1 VRIDEIRWTNYRR
14 LADARL
20 SVRGHLVLLGP
31 NDSGKSSV
39 LRAIHLCLG
48 VPGTQLSSSVQ
59 PRDLTSPDQPLVLE
73 VVLGDISE
81 DDRAAFPDEIEVGP
95 PETLTIRVEAHV
107 DPDDP
112 TVVTVERAFPF
123 AGHRR
128 GVSRLQLQAIGWHFV
143 AATRSMIREL
153 GTGSGGTAR
162 ELLMDLDLT
171 DDEVTFNELAE
182 RYRAALDGSSVIGA
196 FRSSLADA
204 LTDALPH
211 AVHADDVGV
220 SPATELSNS
229 PLAGAAVTIS
239 DGEHVA
245 PIAEQSDGVRAL
257 TVLALV
263 GMANKAARIVG
274 IDEPETHLY
283 PSAQR
288 AVAESLQRSEHQRI
302 VATHSSAVVGR
313 MSPLDIVAF
322 GADRRARQLDVDA
335 PIATVEVSTRHWGHR
350 MIEPLTA
357 TRIVVLEGPSDR
369 IVCARAAELAGYNL
383 DRAGITLFELDGAE
397 MFPTANRIFGTPG
410 FDLPL
415 CGLVDSDAAD
425 KWAKELGIDRTA
437 LEASNIIECV
447 PDLEGAYVDALGVDR
462 TVELLTATG
471 FYTEQAIVRGCGVAM
486 RAALTTDAL
495 ADFCRHK
502 RRKIPAALAISGGMT
517 QADAS

>member
-1 VRIDEIRWTNYRR
+1 M
-14 LADARL
+14 
-20 SVRGHLVLLGP
+20 VL
-31 NDSGKSSV
+31 
-39 LRAIHLCLG
+39 H
-48 VPGTQLSSSVQ
+48 
-59 PRDLTSPDQPLVLE
+59 
-73 VVLGDISE
+73 
-81 DDRAAFPDEIEVGP
+81 
-95 PETLTIRVEAHV
+95 
-107 DPDDP
+107 
-112 TVVTVERAFPF
+112 VERGFPY

-153 GTGSGGTAR
+153 GTGSGATAR
-162 ELLMDLDLT
+162 ELLLDLDLT
-171 DDEVTFNELAE
+171 GDEATFNELAE
-182 RYRAALDGSSVIGA
+182 SYRAALDGSTAIRD

-211 AVHADDVGV
+211 AVSDDDVGV
-220 SPATELSNS
+220 SPASELSNS
-229 PLAGAAVTIS
+229 PLAGAAVTIR
-239 DGEHVA
+239 DGDHVA
-245 PIAEQSDGVRAL
+245 PIAEQSDGLRAL

-274 IDEPETHLY
+274 IDEPETHLH
-283 PSAQR
+283 PTAQR
-288 AVAESLQRSEHQRI
+288 AVAEGLQRSEDQRI

-322 GADRRARQLDVDA
+322 GADRRARQLDVNA
-335 PIATVEVSTRHWGHR
+335 PIATVEVSTRHWGQR

-357 TRIVVLEGPSDR
+357 NRIIVLEGPSDR
-369 IVCARAAELAGYNL
+369 IVCARAAQLEGYNL
-383 DRAGITLFELDGAE
+383 DRAGITLLELDGAD
-397 MFPTANRIFGTPG
+397 MFPTANKIFGAPG

-415 CGLVDSDAAD
+415 YGLVDSDAAD

-447 PDLEGAYVDALGVDR
+447 PDLEGAYVEALGVDR

-486 RAALTTDAL
+486 RIALTTDAL

-502 RRKIPAALAISGGMT
+502 RRKIPAALALSGGMT
-517 QADAS
+517 QADAASIEPVARLLKLACT